1 MLPPLKRI
9 DRMNVKLELR
19 VGIIEGDL
27 KRFLEGFN
35 TGLCFSQRK
44 AFDEYYS
51 KTQNEV
57 DISLEELSL
66 ISERLTVEVQ
76 SDEIIITDR

>member
-1 MLPPLKRI
+1 MKAKIELK
-9 DRMNVKLELR
+9 

-35 TGLCFSQRK
+35 TGLIFTQRK
-44 AFDEYYS
+44 HYDEYYS
-51 KTQNEV
+51 ETGGSV

-66 ISERLTVEVQ
+66 ISERLGVEVQ
-76 SDEIIITDR
+76 GDDIIITDR